1 MELAVG
7 LGVDIGVPLMGVVSV
22 RGVGEMSLKW
32 RWSVCVAFG
41 TRGFLA
47 TILTGVV
54 VNPIPIV
61 DVGVQCCVLVGGL

>member
-1 MELAVG
+1 MG

-41 TRGFLA
+41 TRGSLA
-47 TILTGVV
+47 TMLTGFV
-54 VNPIPIV
+54 VNPVPIV

>member
-41 TRGFLA
+41 TSGSLA
-47 TILTGVV
+47 TMLTGFV
-54 VNPIPIV
+54 VNPVPIV

>member
-1 MELAVG
+1 
-7 LGVDIGVPLMGVVSV
+7 MGVVSV

-41 TRGFLA
+41 TRGSLA

-61 DVGVQCCVLVGGL
+61 DVGVQCCVLVCGL

>member
-1 MELAVG
+1 MG

-41 TRGFLA
+41 TTRGFLA
-47 TILTGVV
+47 TMLTGFV
-54 VNPIPIV
+54 VNPIPII

>member
-1 MELAVG
+1 MG

-61 DVGVQCCVLVGGL
+61 DVGVQCCVLVGGI

>member
-1 MELAVG
+1 MG

-41 TRGFLA
+41 TRGSLA
-47 TILTGVV
+47 TILTVVV

-61 DVGVQCCVLVGGL
+61 DVGVQCCVLVGDL

>member
-1 MELAVG
+1 MALAVG
-7 LGVDIGVPLMGVVSV
+7 LGVDRGVPLMGVVSV

-41 TRGFLA
+41 TRGSLA

>member
-1 MELAVG
+1 MG

-41 TRGFLA
+41 TRGSLA

-61 DVGVQCCVLVGGL
+61 DVGVQCRVLVGGL

>member
-1 MELAVG
+1 
-7 LGVDIGVPLMGVVSV
+7 MGVVSV

-41 TRGFLA
+41 TRGSLA
-47 TILTGVV
+47 TILTVVV

-61 DVGVQCCVLVGGL
+61 DVGVQCCVLVGDL